1 MTITSQLPDIDALVA
16 SWLPGTEG
24 EGVAAD
30 IFGNEPYSGQLSQTW
45 PSSLSQVPIDITGAN
60 FNSSDYN
67 PEYPFGWGLR
77 TGPSTQ
83 ANLQTTTSALE
94 AVESASGDPNVAT
107 TITDLQQLLAAPV
120 WAANGSV
127 SNPGQALPL
136 LETASAALAQAS
148 PSSFTQPGGAYTD
161 EDGLV
166 SMARDVAAAVM
177 VNEGGPNATTSP
189 LFGEADDELLNGH
202 PDVAVSLLIQAAE
215 TAPTITS
222 AASTTSVVGV
232 AKTFTVQSTGIPTPS
247 ITETGALPSG
257 MSFTD
262 NGNGTATLAGT
273 PASGSAGTYVL
284 SITASNGVVPAASQS
299 FTLTVLAKSP
309 TPTTSTVTGLIT
321 NASSGAD
328 LANICVYLYP
338 VGTSTAASYATCS
351 MANGSYELD
360 GVTPGSYDVAFA
372 DPADAYVTQ
381 WYNGTSGG
389 AATQSGAS
397 AVSLSA
403 GVASTGINAAMSQV
417 GQGNVTGT
425 VTASSGGP
433 LANIC
438 VYLYPMGTSTAAS
451 YATCTLANGTYEITG
466 VASGYYDIAFAD
478 PSGSYVT
485 QWYNGTTGGAATQSG
500 AGNYYVPSG
509 NGTLSGINAA
519 MSQVAQGNV
528 TGTVTASGGGALA
541 NICVY
546 LYPVGDSSSAS
557 AASCSLANG
566 TYEITGVASGSYD
579 VAFADPSGAY
589 ATQWYTGSAGG
600 AMSQSGAVAVS
611 VPTGGHTLSAINA
624 AMSQVAQ
631 GNITGTVTDAISHT
645 DLANICAYLYPVGN
659 STAAVAAS
667 CSLANGTYEITG
679 VASGSYDVAFA
690 DPSGAYVTQWY
701 NSTSTGASAQ
711 SGAVAVSVPTGGGTL
726 SAINAAMTQ
735 VAQGNITGTVTDA
748 ISHTDLANIC
758 AYLYPVGNSSAA
770 SYATC
775 TLTNGTYEITGVSA
789 GFYDVAFTDPSGA
802 YVSQWY
808 NGTSAGAATQS
819 AASAVSI
826 VGGNQTTSGIN
837 AAMSMVQEGNI
848 IGTVTAASGGA
859 PLANICVYVYAV
871 GNSSA
876 ASYATCT
883 LTNGTYEITGMAPGS
898 YDVAF
903 YDPTF
908 TYATQW
914 YTGTTGGAPAQSGAT
929 AVVVQAGN
937 KTTSGINAAMAT

>member
-1 MTITSQLPDIDALVA
+1 MTGTALLFTANGPTVNGTLANVSVPPDALGTAFAATIGWGDGTSSAGTVTGSGSSYTVAGQHTYSGTGPENITVTLTDQYDGSTLATLASPAITSASSTTFVVGVPETFTVQTTGAPTPALSETGALPSGVSFTDNGNGTATLAGTPAAGTAGSYPITITA
-16 SWLPGTEG
+16 S
-24 EGVAAD
+24 
-30 IFGNEPYSGQLSQTW
+30 N
-45 PSSLSQVPIDITGAN
+45 
-60 FNSSDYN
+60 
-67 PEYPFGWGLR
+67 
-77 TGPSTQ
+77 
-83 ANLQTTTSALE
+83 
-94 AVESASGDPNVAT
+94 GD
-107 TITDLQQLLAAPV
+107 L
-120 WAANGSV
+120 
-127 SNPGQALPL
+127 
-136 LETASAALAQAS
+136 
-148 PSSFTQPGGAYTD
+148 
-161 EDGLV
+161 
-166 SMARDVAAAVM
+166 
-177 VNEGGPNATTSP
+177 PNATQSFTLTVDQVP
-189 LFGEADDELLNGH
+189 A
-202 PDVAVSLLIQAAE
+202 
-215 TAPTITS
+215 ITS

-883 LTNGTYEITGMAPGS
+883 LTNGTYEITGMTPGS